1 MSKLIEL
8 IGRLGQ
14 QSAQPIGFGALTGRV
29 EASPTMALIADAS
42 QGDFTGGIDEELA
55 GVADA
60 MLFMG
65 AESESILANTFDESM
80 IWGVSCEKL
89 TGDELDVLEEA
100 GCDYFVIDPQ
110 TAPAGVVG
118 RPDVGTFVMM
128 SEAADRETAVA
139 LRSLGVDGT
148 LNTSAVGSGDLT
160 FDSLVQLT
168 KVGASTGGVM
178 LVRVE
183 SDISLTDLG
192 ALRDAGVDSVVV
204 SVRTQ
209 AGKDLLKQLAKSIRE
224 LPPRRRGESRRM
236 QAAAPRSSD

>member
-29 EASPTMALIADAS
+29 EASPTMALIGDAS
-42 QGDFTGGIDEELA
+42 QGDFTGGMDEEMAEVL
-55 GVADA
+55 DA
-60 MLFMG
+60 LLFMG
-65 AESESILANTFDESM
+65 AESKSILANSFDESL
-80 IWGVSCEKL
+80 IWGVSCGKL
-89 TGDELDVLEEA
+89 SVDELDALEEA

-183 SDISLTDLG
+183 SDVSLTDLG
-192 ALRDAGVDSVVV
+192 ALRDAGVDGVVV
-204 SVRTQ
+204 SAGTQ
-209 AGKDLLKQLAKSIRE
+209 AGKDLLKQLSKSIRE

>member
-29 EASPTMALIADAS
+29 EASPTMALIGDAS
-42 QGDFTGGIDEELA
+42 HGDFTGGMDDEMA

-60 MLFMG
+60 LLFMG
-65 AESESILANTFDESM
+65 AESKSILANSFDESL
-80 IWGVSCEKL
+80 IWGVSCGKL
-89 TGDELDVLEEA
+89 SVDELDALEEA

-183 SDISLTDLG
+183 SDVSVTDLG
-192 ALRDAGVDSVVV
+192 ALRDAGVDGVVV
-204 SVRTQ
+204 SAGTQ
-209 AGKDLLKQLAKSIRE
+209 AGKDLLKQLSKSIRE

>member
-29 EASPTMALIADAS
+29 EASPTMALIGDAS
-42 QGDFTGGIDEELA
+42 QGDFTGGMDEEMA

-60 MLFMG
+60 LLFMG
-65 AESESILANTFDESM
+65 AESESILANSFDESL
-80 IWGVSCEKL
+80 IWGVSCGKL
-89 TGDELDVLEEA
+89 SVDELDALEEA

-118 RPDVGTFVMM
+118 RPDVGTIVMM

-183 SDISLTDLG
+183 SDMSLTDLG
-192 ALRDAGVDSVVV
+192 ALRDAGVDGIVV
-204 SVRTQ
+204 SVGTQ
-209 AGKDLLKQLAKSIRE
+209 AGKDLLKQLSKSIRE

>member
-1 MSKLIEL
+1 MT
-8 IGRLGQ
+8 R
-14 QSAQPIGFGALTGRV
+14 AL
-29 EASPTMALIADAS
+29 S
-42 QGDFTGGIDEELA
+42 GGL
-55 GVADA
+55 VA
-60 MLFMG
+60 
-65 AESESILANTFDESM
+65 ANSS
-80 IWGVSCEKL
+80 V
-89 TGDELDVLEEA
+89 DELDALEEA

-183 SDISLTDLG
+183 SDVSLTDLG
-192 ALRDAGVDSVVV
+192 ALRDAGVNGVVV
-204 SVRTQ
+204 SAGTR
-209 AGKDLLKQLAKSIRE
+209 AGKDLLKQLVQVNQRIASAQTGGVSQNAGGCAAQFRLGGLLTPTCHCPKARRLIKNSGNPCERIFSWVAAKSYSMR
-224 LPPRRRGESRRM
+224 
-236 QAAAPRSSD
+236 